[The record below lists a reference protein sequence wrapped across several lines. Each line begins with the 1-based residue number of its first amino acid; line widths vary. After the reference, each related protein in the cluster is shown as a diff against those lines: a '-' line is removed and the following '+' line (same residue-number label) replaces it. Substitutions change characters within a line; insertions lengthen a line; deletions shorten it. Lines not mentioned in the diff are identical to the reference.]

1 MKFSPATDF
10 GRIKIV
16 LNPEC
21 KIVYTLWSKNISRRF
36 SLRKIPV
43 KKDIFIAYVWCPD
56 NQPYLYLNR
65 LRGPSRDNKLVC
77 FSLYP

>member
-10 GRIKIV
+10 GRMKIV

-21 KIVYTLWSKNISRRF
+21 KIVYTLWSKNISHRF

-43 KKDIFIAYVWCPD
+43 KKGNKRHMLISGMLITGMQCTE
-56 NQPYLYLNR
+56 
-65 LRGPSRDNKLVC
+65 LREGEKIL
-77 FSLYP
+77 